1 MLEKKDFLKIS
12 NTTIIMTTS
21 SPYCRVGS
29 RQEKIH
35 KYQHRNIRLLSLLD
49 IFPTSSTT
57 LCSDEK
63 TVRHFLLVNV
73 HDPPLTTP
81 TITSSQAQYL
91 VLITS
96 FVHFKKEKKKSKATY
111 WSCERRKDELQLQS
125 LRRICNPTGINQTLS
140 VVQLC
145 ICGTWGL
152 RNTPFSMIFPLI
164 VSKPPFI

>member
-21 SPYCRVGS
+21 SSYCKVGS

-63 TVRHFLLVNV
+63 TVRHFLVLVNV

-91 VLITS
+91 FSILHLLIS
-96 FVHFKKEKKKSKATY
+96 RKRKRKEKQPIVAVCEGRT
-111 WSCERRKDELQLQS
+111 SCNHNLYVE
-125 LRRICNPTGINQTLS
+125 
-140 VVQLC
+140 
-145 ICGTWGL
+145 
-152 RNTPFSMIFPLI
+152 FLI
-164 VSKPPFI
+164 